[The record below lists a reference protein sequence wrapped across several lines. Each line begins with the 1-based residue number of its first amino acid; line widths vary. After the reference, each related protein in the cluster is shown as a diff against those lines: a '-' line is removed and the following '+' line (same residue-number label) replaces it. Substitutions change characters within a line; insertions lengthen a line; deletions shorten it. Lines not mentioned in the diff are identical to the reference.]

1 MKKIFLFLTILLGC
15 FLLTGCSSLKEIN
28 YSTLK
33 EMLDN
38 KESFIL
44 EVVQTDCSH
53 CKEFSPRF
61 DEVLKE
67 YGLEAYKIDTQKLSK
82 EEKKELDSII
92 YVSGTPTVVFIKN
105 GEETETYNRIS
116 GAVSNEKI
124 VKKLKQ
130 AGYIEK
136 KS

>member
-1 MKKIFLFLTILLGC
+1 MKKVFLFFTILFSC
-15 FLLTGCSSLKEIN
+15 FLLTGCSNLKEID

-33 EMLDN
+33 EKLEN

-61 DEVLKE
+61 DDVLKE
-67 YGLEAYKIDTQKLSK
+67 NDITAYKIDTQKLST
-82 EEKKELDSII
+82 EEKKEFDSII
-92 YVSGTPTVVFIKN
+92 YVSGTPTVVFIN
-105 GEETETYNRIS
+105 EGEETETYNRIS

-124 VKKLKQ
+124 IKKLKQ
-130 AGYIEK
+130 AKYIED
-136 KS
+136 